1 MPDGAFYDELKP
13 LAMHVYVI
21 EQEAGSKRGAPKRK
35 LETVRGNAQ
44 MGSVSAGVVRFW
56 PARA

>member
-1 MPDGAFYDELKP
+1 MEMPDGAFCDELKP

-21 EQEAGSKRGAPKRK
+21 EQKAGSKRGAPKRK

-44 MGSVSAGVVRFW
+44 MGSVSAGVVRF
-56 PARA
+56 